1 MCSRLIVQLGSQFMC
16 YVMRTRSYS
25 GTWLVRRVLL
35 LGVVQ
40 SYIGGLAD
48 PRAATITYTI
58 TYKIPLL
65 YKPDD
70 GLIGP
75 KHAA

>member
-1 MCSRLIVQLGSQFMC
+1 
-16 YVMRTRSYS
+16 
-25 GTWLVRRVLL
+25 VRRVLL